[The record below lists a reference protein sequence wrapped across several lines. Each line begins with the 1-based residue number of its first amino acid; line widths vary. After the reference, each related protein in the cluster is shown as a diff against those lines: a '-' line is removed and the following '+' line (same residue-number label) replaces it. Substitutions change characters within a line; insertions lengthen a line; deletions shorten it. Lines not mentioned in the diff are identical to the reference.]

1 MCLKGRNMFAFE
13 RAAAS
18 DRPAAQRSGPSRLH
32 AFARKPFF
40 GALVTFIVIFSVF
53 AVTTPHF
60 LSTESVT
67 SLLLVATELGIVA
80 MGITL
85 LMIAGEFDLSVG
97 SVLGASAVAVPFLVM
112 HTGMPTMTAVAFAMA
127 LALMMGAV
135 HAAIV
140 LYGKIASFIVTLG
153 GLLFWRSLVHL
164 VTQGFPVKVD
174 RSDPIF
180 WLFSHRFE
188 SGWNMSFIW
197 FVVVALTLS
206 FILSRTMFGNWIF
219 ASGGNERA
227 ARTIGVPVARVKL
240 VLFMLAS
247 FLAFL
252 AGLIQTGRFASVDAN
267 RGTNM
272 ELEAIAA
279 AVIGGTSL
287 RGGVGSILGTVLGV
301 LTVAMI
307 RHGLALSGMTSY
319 IYSGVIGLLIV
330 VAVLFNRKIQ
340 SWARNR

>member
-1 MCLKGRNMFAFE
+1 M
-13 RAAAS
+13 
-18 DRPAAQRSGPSRLH
+18 
-32 AFARKPFF
+32 
-40 GALVTFIVIFSVF
+40 
-53 AVTTPHF
+53 
-60 LSTESVT
+60 ESVT
-67 SLLLVATELGIVA
+67 SLFLVAAELGIVA

-97 SVLGASAVAVPFLVM
+97 SVLGASAVAVPYLVANA
-112 HTGMPTMTAVAFAMA
+112 GVPTALAVVFAMVFA
-127 LALMMGAV
+127 LLIGAI
-135 HAAIV
+135 HATIV

-164 VTQGFPVKVD
+164 VTQGFPVAVD
-174 RSDPIF
+174 RADPVF
-180 WLFSHRFE
+180 WLFSHRFN
-188 SGWNMSFIW
+188 SGWNMSFAWLVIVG
-197 FVVVALTLS
+197 VVLS
-206 FILSRTMFGNWIF
+206 FVLAHTMFGNWIF
-219 ASGGNERA
+219 ATGGNERA

-267 RGTNM
+267 RGSNM

-287 RGGVGSILGTVLGV
+287 RGGVGSVFGTILGV
-301 LTVAMI
+301 LTVAII
-307 RHGLALSGMTSY
+307 RHGLALGGMTSY

-330 VAVLFNRKIQ
+330 VAVLFNRWIH
-340 SWARNR
+340 SWARSR